1 MAKAIALFSGG
12 LDSTLAILTMLRQG
26 VEVEAIIFRTQFGCD
41 LARTRLH
48 LYVSPSPTP
57 PVPGLAPRSGA
68 GKGGE
73 TVGIAPV
80 KGWEHTPAPL
90 SRGDLPSPPA
100 GEGESLPR
108 RVEKLTQRGKDEG
121 YANWYDGAL
130 SSNDPFSVAEKFG
143 FEVRPCNLSDKFIEL
158 VKNPEFGYGRNMNPC
173 IDCRILMLKEAR
185 VVMDTTGADF
195 IITGEVLGQRPMS
208 QRRDTFNLIDR
219 EAEVTDYVLRP
230 LSAKLLKIT
239 FPEAKGIIKRGM
251 LYGFNGRSRKPQMAL
266 AEEFGLTDY
275 PSPAGGCLLTEPN
288 YAHRLKDLLTYD
300 PAPGFRD
307 VDLLRIG
314 RHFRFSPFCK
324 IIVGRNKTENAAI
337 QSMSM
342 NGDWLLKV
350 EGYGSPVTLVSG
362 EITDEALKAAASICA
377 RYSDAKDLSEAETIV
392 IKDRNAL
399 CVMSNELKDKD
410 ASRITHHGSRITDYE
425 FRIKVSPASNE
436 IIEALRIEKRN
447 KNKTRAENASRIIA

>member
-1 MAKAIALFSGG
+1 MAKAVALFSGG

-48 LYVSPSPTP
+48 SYVSPSPTP
-57 PVPGLAPRSGA
+57 PVPGLALRSGA
-68 GKGGE
+68 GI
-73 TVGIAPV
+73 VGIAPV

-100 GEGESLPR
+100 GAGEGLPR
-108 RVEKLTQRGKDEG
+108 RIEKLTQRGKDEG

-143 FEVRPCNLSDKFIEL
+143 FEVRPCNLSDKFIEI

-185 VVMDTTGADF
+185 VVMDTAGADF

-219 EAEVTDYVLRP
+219 EAGVTDYVLRP

-239 FPEAKGIIKRGM
+239 FPEAKGIIKREM

-266 AEEFGLTDY
+266 AEGFGLTDY

-314 RHFRFSPFCK
+314 RHFRFSPSCK

-392 IKDRNAL
+392 INGDN
-399 CVMSNELKDKD
+399 
-410 ASRITHHGSRITDYE
+410 T
-425 FRIKVSPASNE
+425 FRLRVSPACIE
-436 IIEALRIEKRN
+436 IIEALRIS
-447 KNKTRAENASRIIA
+447 KNG

>member
-12 LDSTLAILTMLRQG
+12 LDSTLAILTMLKQG
-26 VEVEAIIFRTQFGCD
+26 VEVEAIIFRTQFGCGID
-41 LARTRLH
+41 HTRLH
-48 LYVSPSPTP
+48 SNVSPSPTP
-57 PVPGLAPRSGA
+57 PV
-68 GKGGE
+68 KGG
-73 TVGIAPV
+73 GIKGMPPV
-80 KGWEHTPAPL
+80 KGGEHTPAPL
-90 SRGDLPSPPA
+90 SRGDLPSPLA
-100 GEGESLPR
+100 GEDKG
-108 RVEKLTQRGKDEG
+108 EG
-121 YANWYDGAL
+121 YANWYDGSL
-130 SSNDPFSVAEKFG
+130 SSKDPFSVAEKFG
-143 FEVRPCNLSDKFIEL
+143 FEVRPCNLSDKFIEI

-219 EAEVTDYVLRP
+219 EAGVTDYVLRP

-239 FPEAKGIIKRGM
+239 FPEAKGIIKREM

-266 AEEFGLTDY
+266 AAEFGLTDY

-288 YAHRLKDLLTYD
+288 YAHRLKDLLTYN

-314 RHFRFSPFCK
+314 RHFRFSPSCK
-324 IIVGRNKTENAAI
+324 IVVGRNKTENKTI

-342 NGDWLLKV
+342 NGDCLLKV
-350 EGYGSPVTLVSG
+350 EGYGSPITLVSG
-362 EITDEALKAAASICA
+362 EITDEAIRVAASICA
-377 RYSDAKDLSEAETIV
+377 RYSDAKNLSEVEAIV

-399 CVMSNELKDKD
+399 CVMSNELKDKN
-410 ASRITHHGSRITDYE
+410 ASRITHHASRITDYE

-447 KNKTRAENASRIIA
+447 KNKTRAENASRITHHGL